1 METKNTNPDAT
12 SPSHQVTKSP
22 SHKIAVIGLGYVGL
36 PLARLFATKYP
47 TVGFDINQKRIGELN
62 EGKDLTLE
70 VADDILQ
77 AVLVDEN
84 PFHHS
89 ISPSPHHPITPSPS
103 HPVTQSPSHPVT
115 NGLYCSSN
123 LDDIKDANIYV
134 VTVPTPVDK
143 NNRPDLTPLYKSSE
157 TVGKVLKKG
166 DIVIYES
173 TVYPGV
179 TEEECIPVLERASG
193 LKFNE
198 DFFAGYSP
206 ERINP
211 GDKEHTVEKILKVT
225 SGSTPEIGIVVDDL
239 YKSVITAGT
248 HLAPTIKVAEAA
260 KVIENSQRDI
270 NIAFVNEL
278 AKIFNLLDI
287 DTHAVLE
294 AAGTKWNFLPFKP
307 GLVGGHCIGV
317 DPYYLAQKAQEKGY
331 HPEIILAGRRLNDSM
346 GEYVASQVVKT
357 MIKKNIKVNGA
368 KVLNLGI
375 TFKENCP
382 DVRNTKAVD
391 VIRGL
396 EDYAIAV
403 TTYDPWANPAEV
415 MHEYGIKSCQ
425 NINECFSGTEA
436 LEVQPFDTITRSPS
450 HPVTQSPHHQFDAI
464 ILTVAHKE
472 FLGLDLNQFLKEGG
486 VVYDVKGILTECD
499 NRL

>member
-1 METKNTNPDAT
+1 MNTQN
-12 SPSHQVTKSP
+12 
-22 SHKIAVIGLGYVGL
+22 KIAVIGLGYVGL
-36 PLARLFATKYP
+36 PLARLFATKFP
-47 TVGFDINQKRIGELN
+47 VVGFDINQSRIQELN
-62 EGKDLTLE
+62 QGKDHTLE
-70 VADDILQ
+70 VEEEILNG
-77 AVLVDEN
+77 VLVKQN
-84 PFHHS
+84 PILS
-89 ISPSPHHPITPSPS
+89 N
-103 HPVTQSPSHPVT
+103 Q
-115 NGLYCSSN
+115 NGLYCSAD
-123 LDDIKDANIYV
+123 LEDIKEANIYI

-157 TVGKVLKKG
+157 TVGKVLSKG
-166 DIVIYES
+166 NIVIYES

-179 TEEECIPVLERASG
+179 TEEECIPVLENISG
-193 LKFNE
+193 LKFNQ
-198 DFFAGYSP
+198 DFYAGYSP

-225 SGSTPEIGIVVDDL
+225 SGSTPEIGKVVDDL
-239 YKSVITAGT
+239 YKAVIIAGT

-317 DPYYLAQKAQEKGY
+317 DPYYLAQKAQEQGY

-346 GEYVASQVVKT
+346 GQYVASEIVKT
-357 MIKKNIKVNGA
+357 LIKKDIKVNGA

-391 VIRGL
+391 VINGL
-396 EDYAIAV
+396 KDYSLNV
-403 TTYDPWANPAEV
+403 VTYDPWANPAEV
-415 MHEYGIKSCQ
+415 KHEYGIDSISSLDQLKDQ
-425 NINECFSGTEA
+425 K
-436 LEVQPFDTITRSPS
+436 
-450 HPVTQSPHHQFDAI
+450 FDAI
-464 ILTVAHKE
+464 VLTVSHQE
-472 FLGLDLNQFLKEGG
+472 FLEMNLSNFLTENG
-486 VVYDVKGILTECD
+486 VIYDVKGILPTNSVD
-499 NRL
+499 KRL

>member
-1 METKNTNPDAT
+1 M
-12 SPSHQVTKSP
+12 SI
-22 SHKIAVIGLGYVGL
+22 KIAVIGLGYVGL

-47 TVGFDINQKRIGELN
+47 VVGFDINQSRI
-62 EGKDLTLE
+62 EGLRSGTDSTLE
-70 VADDILQ
+70 VSDAVLQ
-77 AVLVDEN
+77 KVLVDD
-84 PFHHS
+84 FSGH
-89 ISPSPHHPITPSPS
+89 
-103 HPVTQSPSHPVT
+103 T
-115 NGLYCSSN
+115 NGLLCSST
-123 LDDIKDANIYV
+123 LSDIADCTYYI

-157 TVGKVLKKG
+157 TVGQVLKKG

-179 TEEECIPVLERASG
+179 TEEECVPVLERVSG
-193 LKFNE
+193 LQFNV

-225 SGSTPEIGIVVDDL
+225 AGSTPEIGQKVDAL
-239 YKSVITAGT
+239 YKSVIAAGT

-278 AKIFNLLDI
+278 AKIFNLMAI

-317 DPYYLAQKAQEKGY
+317 DPYYLAQRAQEFGY

-346 GEYVASQVVKT
+346 GEYVASQVVKL
-357 MIKKNIKVNGA
+357 MIKKGISINGA
-368 KVLNLGI
+368 NLLMLGI

-382 DVRNTKAVD
+382 DVRNTKIVD
-391 VIRGL
+391 VVAAL
-396 EDYAIAV
+396 ADYGIVV
-403 TTYDPWANPAEV
+403 TIYDPWANPAEV
-415 MHEYGIKSCQ
+415 QQEYNLVC
-425 NINECFSGTEA
+425 
-436 LEVQPFDTITRSPS
+436 
-450 HPVTQSPHHQFDAI
+450 HPELVEGQKFDAVV
-464 ILTVAHKE
+464 LGVAHKE
-472 FLGLDLNQFLKEGG
+472 FLKLDLASLQNETSLL
-486 VVYDVKGILTECD
+486 YDVKGILEGNVD
-499 NRL
+499 GRL

>member
-1 METKNTNPDAT
+1 MIVVSKVKNELDQNI
-12 SPSHQVTKSP
+12 
-22 SHKIAVIGLGYVGL
+22 KIAVIGLGYVGL
-36 PLARLFATKYP
+36 PLARLFATKFCV
-47 TVGFDINQKRIGELN
+47 VGFDINESRVASLKSGT
-62 EGKDLTLE
+62 DTTLE
-70 VADDILQ
+70 VDDATLQ
-77 AVLVDEN
+77 KVLVDKTDNE
-84 PFHHS
+84 
-89 ISPSPHHPITPSPS
+89 
-103 HPVTQSPSHPVT
+103 
-115 NGLYCSSN
+115 NGLFCTTSLN
-123 LDDIKDANIYV
+123 DIRDCNYFI

-157 TVGKVLKKG
+157 SVGKVLKKG

-179 TEEECIPVLERASG
+179 TEEQCVPVLEKISG

-225 SGSTPEIGIVVDDL
+225 SGSTPEIGVKVDAL

-248 HLAPTIKVAEAA
+248 HLAPSIKVAEAA

-278 AKIFNLLDI
+278 AKIFNLMNI
-287 DTHAVLE
+287 DTQEVL
-294 AAGTKWNFLPFKP
+294 AAASTKWNFLPFKP

-317 DPYYLAQKAQEKGY
+317 DPYYLAQRAQEFGY

-346 GEYVASQVVKT
+346 GEYVASQVVKL
-357 MIKKNIKVNGA
+357 MIKKGISVNGA
-368 KVLNLGI
+368 ELLMLGI

-382 DVRNTKAVD
+382 DVRNTKIVD
-391 VIRGL
+391 VVKAL
-396 EDYAIAV
+396 S
-403 TTYDPWANPAEV
+403 
-415 MHEYGIKSCQ
+415 EYGISVTIFDPLANANDVKKEYNLITNN
-425 NINECFSGTEA
+425 NIPDNK
-436 LEVQPFDTITRSPS
+436 
-450 HPVTQSPHHQFDAI
+450 FDAI
-464 ILTVAHKE
+464 VLGVSHAE
-472 FLGLDLNQFLKEGG
+472 FLELDFAKLQKTNSLL
-486 VVYDVKGILTECD
+486 YDVKGVLGNLAD

>member
-1 METKNTNPDAT
+1 MNI
-12 SPSHQVTKSP
+12 
-22 SHKIAVIGLGYVGL
+22 KIAIIGLGYVGL
-36 PLARLFATKYP
+36 PLARLFATKFP
-47 TVGFDINQKRIGELN
+47 VIGFDINQTRIAELN
-62 EGKDLTLE
+62 SGQDLTLE
-70 VADDILQ
+70 VEEDILK
-77 AVLVDEN
+77 AVL
-84 PFHHS
+84 
-89 ISPSPHHPITPSPS
+89 TPSI
-103 HPVTQSPSHPVT
+103 PVDK
-115 NGLYCSSN
+115 GLFCS
-123 LDDIKDANIYV
+123 ANINDIANCNYYI

-179 TEEECIPVLERASG
+179 TEEECIPVLERVSG
-193 LKFNE
+193 LKFNV

-225 SGSTPEIGIVVDDL
+225 SGSTPEIGQKVNEL
-239 YKSVITAGT
+239 YKTVITAGT

-278 AKIFNLLDI
+278 AKIFNLLEI

-346 GEYVASQVVKT
+346 GEYVASQVVKL
-357 MIKKNIKVNGA
+357 MIKKGIAINGA
-368 KVLNLGI
+368 NLLMLGI

-382 DVRNTKAVD
+382 DVRNTKIVD
-391 VIRGL
+391 VVQAL
-396 EDYAIAV
+396 ADYGIQV
-403 TTYDPWANPAEV
+403 TIFDPWAKPSEVKHEYNLTTTNELPAE
-415 MHEYGIKSCQ
+415 
-425 NINECFSGTEA
+425 T
-436 LEVQPFDTITRSPS
+436 
-450 HPVTQSPHHQFDAI
+450 FDA
-464 ILTVAHKE
+464 LVLGVAHKE
-472 FLGLDLNQFLKEGG
+472 FTNIDFSKLKKENGILF
-486 VVYDVKGILTECD
+486 DVKGILKEVAD
-499 NRL
+499 GRL

>member
-1 METKNTNPDAT
+1 M
-12 SPSHQVTKSP
+12 
-22 SHKIAVIGLGYVGL
+22 KIAVIGLGYVGL

-47 TVGFDINQKRIGELN
+47 VVGFDINQPRVDELN
-62 EGKDLTLE
+62 SGVDSTLE
-70 VADDILQ
+70 VENDLLKS
-77 AVLVDEN
+77 VLVD
-84 PFHHS
+84 
-89 ISPSPHHPITPSPS
+89 TPAQE
-103 HPVTQSPSHPVT
+103 V
-115 NGLYCSSN
+115 GLYCSTN
-123 LDDIKDANIYV
+123 LDDIKDCDYYV

-179 TEEECIPVLERASG
+179 TEEECIPVLERVSG

-225 SGSTPEIGIVVDDL
+225 AGSTPEVGEKVNDL

-248 HLAPTIKVAEAA
+248 HLAPTIRVAEAA

-278 AKIFNLLDI
+278 AKIFNCMGI

-317 DPYYLAQKAQEKGY
+317 DPYYLAQKAQEVGY

-346 GEYVASQVVKT
+346 GDYVASQVVKL
-357 MIKKNIKVNGA
+357 MIKKGVIVNGSS
-368 KVLNLGI
+368 LLMLGI

-382 DVRNTKAVD
+382 DVRNTKIVD
-391 VIRGL
+391 VIKAL
-396 EDYAIAV
+396 KDYGIAV
-403 TTYDPWANPAEV
+403 TIFDPWASSSEV
-415 MHEYGIKSCQ
+415 EHEYGLTTVNAMPNDK
-425 NINECFSGTEA
+425 
-436 LEVQPFDTITRSPS
+436 
-450 HPVTQSPHHQFDAI
+450 FDAI
-464 ILTVAHKE
+464 VLGVSHKE
-472 FLGLDLNQFLKEGG
+472 FVSMDFDAIKKENSI
-486 VVYDVKGILTECD
+486 VYDVKGVLGAIAD
-499 NRL
+499 GRL

>member
-1 METKNTNPDAT
+1 MTEIDKKDYKLSEN
-12 SPSHQVTKSP
+12 V
-22 SHKIAVIGLGYVGL
+22 KIAIIGLGYVGL
-36 PLARLFATKYP
+36 PLARLFATKYS
-47 TVGFDINQKRIGELN
+47 VIGFDINESRIASLKSGT
-62 EGKDLTLE
+62 DTTLE
-70 VADDILQ
+70 VDDATLQ
-77 AVLVDEN
+77 AVLVDN
-84 PFHHS
+84 
-89 ISPSPHHPITPSPS
+89 S
-103 HPVTQSPSHPVT
+103 HAEV
-115 NGLYCSSN
+115 GLYCTSSLN
-123 LDDIKDANIYV
+123 DIADCNYFI

-157 TVGKVLKKG
+157 SVGKILKKG

-179 TEEECIPVLERASG
+179 TEEQCVPVLEKVSG

-225 SGSTPEIGIVVDDL
+225 SGSTPEIGLRVDAL

-248 HLAPTIKVAEAA
+248 HLAPSIKVAEAA

-278 AKIFNLLDI
+278 AKIFNLMNI
-287 DTHAVLE
+287 DTQEVL
-294 AAGTKWNFLPFKP
+294 AAASTKWNFLPFKP

-317 DPYYLAQKAQEKGY
+317 DPYYLAQRAQEFGY

-346 GEYVASQVVKT
+346 GEYVASQIVKL
-357 MIKKNIKVNGA
+357 MIKKGISVNGA
-368 KVLNLGI
+368 SLLMLGI

-382 DVRNTKAVD
+382 DVRNTKIVD
-391 VIRGL
+391 VVKAL
-396 EDYAIAV
+396 K
-403 TTYDPWANPAEV
+403 
-415 MHEYGIKSCQ
+415 EYGILVT
-425 NINECFSGTEA
+425 I
-436 LEVQPFDTITRSPS
+436 FDPLANANDVKKEYNLVTIEKVPNNK
-450 HPVTQSPHHQFDAI
+450 FDAI
-464 ILTVAHKE
+464 VLGVSHQE
-472 FLGLDLNQFLKEGG
+472 FLELNFSELQKENSLL
-486 VVYDVKGILTECD
+486 YDVKGVLGTIAD